1 MRARRGG
8 HRSRVGYGQR
18 GTTRVP
24 ARGAMWP
31 GRRSQWPWPRWSRW
45 SRWVRAWWSRYWG
58 ARWHWPGWSW
68 WAWWVRAW
76 WSRSRG
82 ARWPWP
88 GWSWWARWVQTG
100 WVRQRLATAVESARQ
115 RLARAVPWRPV
126 GRRPAA
132 VGLGRAA
139 PSRVGR
145 GPAATVGSSATVDQL
160 LRLHTATD
168 LGSRPQPMGLLVL
181 RGLDSAARLTNKADS
196 RIRSGPGAASL
207 WGDVLDS
214 WSSRAV
220 GRTPPDACGP
230 SRKAARTALGARCS
244 HRTRTEI
251 CILTGHPAGSRR
263 PCANTPTG
271 HRSTPGTR
279 WTRADMAGHS
289 GAHNEVKT
297 ADLCQD
303 A

>member
-31 GRRSQWPWPRWSRW
+31 GRRSRWPWPGWSRW
-45 SRWVRAWWSRYWG
+45 ARWVRAWWSRYWG
-58 ARWHWPGWSW
+58 ARRPWPGWSW
-68 WAWWVRAW
+68 WARWVRAW

-82 ARWPWP
+82 ARRPWP
-88 GWSWWARWVQTG
+88 RWSWWARWVQTG
-100 WVRQRLATAVESARQ
+100 WVRQRLATAVESAGQ

-160 LRLHTATD
+160 LRLHTATG

-196 RIRSGPGAASL
+196 RIRRGPGLASL
-207 WGDVLDS
+207 WGM
-214 WSSRAV
+214 SSTAGQVARWVAPLQ
-220 GRTPPDACGP
+220 TL
-230 SRKAARTALGARCS
+230 AARV
-244 HRTRTEI
+244 E
-251 CILTGHPAGSRR
+251 SRR
-263 PCANTPTG
+263 PNCTGSEMVSSHSDRNMLSNRPSRWGPTG
-271 HRSTPGTR
+271 MRGHHYWAPLSTPGTR
-279 WTRADMAGHS
+279 WTRAAMTGHS
-289 GAHNEVKT
+289 ERT
-297 ADLCQD
+297 E
-303 A
+303 

>member
-45 SRWVRAWWSRYWG
+45 AWWVRAWWSRYWG
-58 ARWHWPGWSW
+58 ARWPWPGWSW

-88 GWSWWARWVQTG
+88 RWSWWARWVQTG
-100 WVRQRLATAVESARQ
+100 WVRQRLATAVESEGQ

-139 PSRVGR
+139 PSRVER
-145 GPAATVGSSATVDQL
+145 GPAAAVGSSATANQL
-160 LRLHTATD
+160 LRLLTATD

-181 RGLDSAARLTNKADS
+181 RSLDSAARLTNKADS
-196 RIRSGPGAASL
+196 RIRSGPGRGVAL
-207 WGDVLDS
+207 GWCPRQLVQ
-214 WSSRAV
+214 SR
-220 GRTPPDACGP
+220 GRSHP
-230 SRKAARTALGARCS
+230 SRRFRPESKSARTALAARCS
-244 HRTRTEI
+244 HRIRTEI
-251 CILTGHPAGSRR
+251 CFLTDHPAGFLRAR
-263 PCANTPTG
+263 ANTPSG
-271 HRSTPGTR
+271 RRSTPATR
-279 WTRADMAGHS
+279 WTRAAMTGQR
-289 GAHNEVKT
+289 T
-297 ADLCQD
+297 Q
-303 A
+303 